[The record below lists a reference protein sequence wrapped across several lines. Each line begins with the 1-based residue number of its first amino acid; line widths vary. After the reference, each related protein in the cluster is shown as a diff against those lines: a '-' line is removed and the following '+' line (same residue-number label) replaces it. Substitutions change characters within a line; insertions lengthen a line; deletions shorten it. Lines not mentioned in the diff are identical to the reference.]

1 MASGYQTDSSV
12 LENTSWGGE
21 LFRVLD
27 TRRFLTLCL
36 EVRVAIWDGV
46 EFRSQQRWLWAK
58 ACSTIRLS
66 KKNALSED
74 KIMLSNSMPEKH
86 NHLSN
91 RRKRNRR
98 GRTRRESQRKQQ
110 TATVQRPRQV
120 SFRKY
125 RQVNASVPGSHKEI
139 NYGLK
144 SNLRV

>member
-1 MASGYQTDSSV
+1 MASGSQTDSSV
-12 LENTSWGGE
+12 FENTGWGGE

-36 EVRVAIWDGV
+36 EVRVAIWDGL

-74 KIMLSNSMPEKH
+74 KIRLSNSMPEKH
-86 NHLSN
+86 DHLSK
-91 RRKRNRR
+91 RRKRNPR

-110 TATVQRPRQV
+110 AGEFQKIQTSQCFSPWKPQ
-120 SFRKY
+120 
-125 RQVNASVPGSHKEI
+125 GD
-139 NYGLK
+139 
-144 SNLRV
+144 